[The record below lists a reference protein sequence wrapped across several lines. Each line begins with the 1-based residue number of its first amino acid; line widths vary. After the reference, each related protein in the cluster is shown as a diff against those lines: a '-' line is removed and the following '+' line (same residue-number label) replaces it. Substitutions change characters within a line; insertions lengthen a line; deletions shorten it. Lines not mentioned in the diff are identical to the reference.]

1 MTFTQDFTRA
11 CAVATPPT
19 AMSAVQANQ
28 QRIKCGEVFIW
39 DCVGELFAIECLLCE
54 EHPLCTLSEFAE
66 HMDIWHYDWTAEA
79 HASLPDTT
87 TTADGCELLPQQWTE
102 IESSAAAEERHTDML
117 SNSNNFEDN
126 YSDSETISMAS
137 DSSETG
143 SWHAATL
150 LESDH
155 NVAIMQNVTAVSSTE
170 TFEELLCGAAVGVWG
185 NVNDLR
191 SSGEVYVERAQS
203 SEAEE
208 LAADSAQANTMG
220 TIVKKRVENPLLKR
234 FRTEKLIEIYE
245 KFPELW
251 HKDERSSQKPEAQL
265 KAYRSIS
272 QKLKKVGIHLKT
284 AAVQRRLNALR
295 KRYRL
300 EKLEELKAHLK
311 GQIYESSFE
320 YYAHLQFLREHIEPQ
335 LCKIC
340 RRICKDAKECCE
352 GGDET
357 GAEKLP
363 IGNEAAENGNV
374 VAEGREANEALCVVR
389 EAIQADEESIKEST
403 EESNEETTE
412 ENSEGS
418 SEGTNE
424 ESNEGSNEKSNE
436 KSNEGSNAK
445 SNEESSEKNNEGSN
459 EASSEEINEENSEER
474 NEENN
479 ELQHSV
485 NEITL
490 QLSKS
495 AAEQFEV
502 MVEEILKSEYA
513 MQEANLETSELEV
526 ESNEFEPVD
535 TSPHEVVMA
544 IEQSNGSV
552 EGPMLQ
558 ENYEINENP
567 DVSVKESMELVSV
580 VDTTN
585 KLQNTTTLIEQA
597 NGSLEGSI
605 VQENRKVDRNQN
617 ESVKKSRL
625 PRRSLRNR
633 SKVEILE
640 VIELPR
646 MQPFKAQ
653 EPAISTSTPHDQQ
666 TADIHE
672 CSFEA
677 MSNAD
682 ENMASEEY
690 DSSNGDS
697 GILRDYDEQPD
708 AETNH
713 ADETGSFARLTAEQT
728 HKLIELYGQN
738 PLLWD
743 PDHADFRA
751 RVRRRNVWRQITAQL
766 NAHFQKHYT
775 WTKVHRKMHDYIKY
789 YRRERQ
795 RIELEGGCT
804 RWCFYD
810 DFAFLNE
817 VLAEQSSDAPKLL
830 LNKQQNMK
838 IIEVYAAHPQL
849 WDTNHALYKRR
860 RLRQS
865 IFKAISD
872 QLRDAHNVN
881 ISTLKLKQRI
891 VEFRCTYR
899 MEKERRCATEQRG
912 GTYEPCYE
920 YYQLLSF
927 LDAHIAPFQ
936 CAECSAQFKKHTEI
950 ERHMRQAHSKNKKK
964 TIIKQR
970 AKSIAREAKPVTLEN
985 VCHICGIS
993 FTLSRNLMCHLKRH
1007 TNQRE
1012 YKCVHCPKKFFD
1024 GATLR
1029 VHERSHTKSRPY
1041 VCDQCG
1047 AGYATGSKL
1056 NQHLKRHSG
1065 QRDFTCELCDKAFYT
1080 AFECE
1085 RHMRTHMNIREKVCP
1100 ICGKDFGVGSGYYA
1114 HMLLHTGVKRYKCKM
1129 CGKQFAQFAGLY
1141 KHRRRYHP
1149 KEFALE
1155 RAKKGARVA
1164 KEVADK

>member
-1 MTFTQDFTRA
+1 MTFTGDFTRA
-11 CAVATPPT
+11 CAAATTPIAMT
-19 AMSAVQANQ
+19 AIKANQ

-87 TTADGCELLPQQWTE
+87 TTADGCELLPKQWTE

-117 SNSNNFEDN
+117 SDGNSFEDN

-137 DSSETG
+137 DSLETR
-143 SWHAATL
+143 SWHATSL
-150 LESDH
+150 LESDYS
-155 NVAIMQNVTAVSSTE
+155 VAIMQNVTAVSSTE
-170 TFEELLCGAAVGVWG
+170 TFEELLYGAEVGVWD

-191 SSGEVYVERAQS
+191 SGEAYVERAQS
-203 SEAEE
+203 NEAEE

-220 TIVKKRVENPLLKR
+220 TIVKKRVENPLLNR

-251 HKDERSSQKPEAQL
+251 HKDERSSQKPETQA
-265 KAYRSIS
+265 KAYHSIS

-320 YYAHLQFLREHIEPQ
+320 YYAHLQFLREHIEPE

-340 RRICKDAKECCE
+340 MRICKDAKECCE
-352 GGDET
+352 GAEET
-357 GAEKLP
+357 RTEKLP
-363 IGNEAAENGNV
+363 INNEASESGVV
-374 VAEGREANEALCVVR
+374 VAEGREGSEARCVVKEAL
-389 EAIQADEESIKEST
+389 QADEESIKES
-403 EESNEETTE
+403 NA
-412 ENSEGS
+412 
-418 SEGTNE
+418 

-436 KSNEGSNAK
+436 KSIEENIESSNEGST
-445 SNEESSEKNNEGSN
+445 ERTN
-459 EASSEEINEENSEER
+459 EASSEEIREENSEER
-474 NEENN
+474 NEV
-479 ELQHSV
+479 QHSV

-502 MVEEILKSEYA
+502 MVEEILKSEHA
-513 MQEANLETSELEV
+513 MQEANLETSELEI

-535 TSPHEVVMA
+535 TTLNEVVMA
-544 IEQSNGSV
+544 IEQTNGNP

-558 ENYEINENP
+558 ENFEVNENP
-567 DVSVKESMELVSV
+567 NASVKDSMELVAV
-580 VDTTN
+580 VDTTK
-585 KLQNTTTLIEQA
+585 KLHEAITFLEQSE
-597 NGSLEGSI
+597 GSLEGSI
-605 VQENRKVDRNQN
+605 LQDILKVDRNQN
-617 ESVKKSRL
+617 ESVKESRL

-633 SKVEILE
+633 SKVQILE
-640 VIELPR
+640 VLELPR

-653 EPAISTSTPHDQQ
+653 ELAISTSTPHGQQ
-666 TADIHE
+666 AVGINE
-672 CSFEA
+672 C
-677 MSNAD
+677 MSTAD

-713 ADETGSFARLTAEQT
+713 ANETGSFARLTAEQT
-728 HKLIELYGQN
+728 HKLIELYGQH

-751 RVRRRNVWRQITAQL
+751 RAQRRNVWRQITAQL
-766 NAHFQKHYT
+766 NGHFQKRYT

-817 VLAEQSSDAPKLL
+817 VLAEQSSEASKLL
-830 LNKQQNMK
+830 LNKQHNMK

-872 QLRDAHNVN
+872 QLRDAHNIN
-881 ISTLKLKQRI
+881 ISALKLKQRI

-912 GTYEPCYE
+912 ETYEPCYE

-964 TIIKQR
+964 TIVKQR
-970 AKSIAREAKPVTLEN
+970 AELLAHDAKLVTLEN
-985 VCHICGIS
+985 VCHICGIG

-1012 YKCVHCPKKFFD
+1012 YQCVHCPKKFFD

-1041 VCDQCG
+1041 VCEQCG
-1047 AGYATGSKL
+1047 ASYATGSKL

-1065 QRDFTCELCDKAFYT
+1065 QRDFTCELCDKAFFT

-1100 ICGKDFGVGSGYYA
+1100 ICGRDFGVGSGYYA
-1114 HMLLHTGVKRYKCKM
+1114 HMLLHTGVKRYKCTM

-1141 KHRRRYHP
+1141 KHRKRYHP

-1155 RAKKGARVA
+1155 RAKKNGRVA
-1164 KEVADK
+1164 KEVAAK

>member
-1 MTFTQDFTRA
+1 MTFTGDFTRA
-11 CAVATPPT
+11 CAVAKPPT
-19 AMSAVQANQ
+19 TMSALQANQ

-87 TTADGCELLPQQWTE
+87 TTADGCELLPKQWTE

-117 SNSNNFEDN
+117 SESNNFEDN
-126 YSDSETISMAS
+126 YSDSETVSMAS
-137 DSSETG
+137 DAPETG

-155 NVAIMQNVTAVSSTE
+155 NVAIVQNVTAVSSTE
-170 TFEELLCGAAVGVWG
+170 TFEELPYGAEVGVWG

-191 SSGEVYVERAQS
+191 SGEVYAERAQS
-203 SEAEE
+203 SETEE
-208 LAADSAQANTMG
+208 LAADSAHANTMG

-234 FRTEKLIEIYE
+234 FKTEKLIEIYE

-251 HKDERSSQKPEAQL
+251 HKDERSSQKSDTQA

-284 AAVQRRLNALR
+284 AAVQRRLNTLR

-300 EKLEELKAHLK
+300 EKLEELKALLK
-311 GQIYESSFE
+311 GQIYESSFQ

-340 RRICKDAKECCE
+340 KRICKDAKECCE
-352 GGDET
+352 GAEET
-357 GAEKLP
+357 RAEKLP
-363 IGNEAAENGNV
+363 ISNETAESGDV
-374 VAEGREANEALCVVR
+374 VAEGREGNEVLCVVR
-389 EAIQADEESIKEST
+389 EPIQ
-403 EESNEETTE
+403 
-412 ENSEGS
+412 
-418 SEGTNE
+418 
-424 ESNEGSNEKSNE
+424 
-436 KSNEGSNAK
+436 
-445 SNEESSEKNNEGSN
+445 
-459 EASSEEINEENSEER
+459 EENSEER
-474 NEENN
+474 NEEND
-479 ELQHSV
+479 ELQNSV
-485 NEITL
+485 NEMTL

-513 MQEANLETSELEV
+513 MQEANLETSELEI
-526 ESNEFEPVD
+526 ESNEFEP
-535 TSPHEVVMA
+535 
-544 IEQSNGSV
+544 
-552 EGPMLQ
+552 
-558 ENYEINENP
+558 
-567 DVSVKESMELVSV
+567 SMELVSV

-585 KLQNTTTLIEQA
+585 KLHEATTLVEQA
-597 NGSLEGSI
+597 NGSLEESML
-605 VQENRKVDRNQN
+605 QENLKVDRNQN
-617 ESVKKSRL
+617 VNVKESRL

-633 SKVEILE
+633 NKIQILE

-653 EPAISTSTPHDQQ
+653 EHAISTSTPHDQQ
-666 TADIHE
+666 AVGIND
-672 CSFEA
+672 C
-677 MSNAD
+677 SNAD
-682 ENMASEEY
+682 EHMASEEY

-728 HKLIELYGQN
+728 HKLIEFYGQN

-751 RVRRRNVWRQITAQL
+751 RARRRNVWRQITAQL
-766 NAHFQKHYT
+766 NAQFQKRYT

-830 LNKQQNMK
+830 LNKQQNLK

-872 QLRDAHNVN
+872 QLRDAHNIN
-881 ISTLKLKQRI
+881 ITALKLKQRI

-964 TIIKQR
+964 TIVKQR
-970 AKSIAREAKPVTLEN
+970 AKPIAHEAKSVTLEN

-1012 YKCVHCPKKFFD
+1012 YQCAHCPKKFFD
-1024 GATLR
+1024 GATMR

-1047 AGYATGSKL
+1047 ASYATGSKL

-1100 ICGKDFGVGSGYYA
+1100 ICGRDFGVGSGYYA

-1141 KHRRRYHP
+1141 KHRKRYHP

-1155 RAKKGARVA
+1155 RAKKSGRVA
-1164 KEVADK
+1164 KDVAEK